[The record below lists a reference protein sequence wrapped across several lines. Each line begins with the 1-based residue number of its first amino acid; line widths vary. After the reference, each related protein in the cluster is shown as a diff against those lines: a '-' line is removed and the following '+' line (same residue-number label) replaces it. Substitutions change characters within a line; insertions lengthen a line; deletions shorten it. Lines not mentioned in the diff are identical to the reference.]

1 MKSILM
7 VVSCS
12 ALLFATGSGS
22 GYGSG
27 SGSNGNQSGN
37 EEMAEKNKI
46 TGTIQ
51 EVMPQDSMLIIQSTQ
66 GMLDTVKITEKTKLE
81 TTLDQLKKGDKVTV
95 DVMKK
100 GTMKMAKRVRMGTSD
115 GSSGSNQKKS
125 QRRDTTGN
133 RSDTMQY

>member
-12 ALLFATGSGS
+12 ALLFATGYGS
-22 GYGSG
+22 GSG
-27 SGSNGNQSGN
+27 SGSNGSQSGN
-37 EEMAEKNKI
+37 EMAEKSKI

-66 GMLDTVKITEKTKLE
+66 GMLDTVKVTDKTKLE
-81 TTLDQLKKGDKVTV
+81 TNLDQLKKGDQVTV

-100 GTMKMAKRVRMGTSD
+100 GNMKMAKRIRMGTSD
-115 GSSGSNQKKS
+115 GSNESNQKKS

-133 RSDTMQY
+133 QSDTMQY